1 MIVIL
6 MMSAKFAIPGLLKLK
21 VFWNNGDSV
30 TIFVHNLIKK
40 FYYVTQIILQIRP
53 YDQSLVTLAFI

>member
-30 TIFVHNLIKK
+30 KIFVHNLIKK